1 MRYLLH
7 LTDEKVWSAASADIA
22 PASLETEGFVHA
34 SPDEATALAVANHVL
49 PETGEQ
55 QVALVID
62 TMLLSAEVRWEAPS
76 PEPPPG
82 VEPQALFPHIYGP
95 VPRSSVVAVR
105 YLRRDASGAFVA
117 IFSSP

>member
-7 LTDEKVWSAASADIA
+7 LTDEKVWSAAPTEIA

-49 PETGEQ
+49 PGTNEQ

-62 TMLLSAEVRWEAPS
+62 TTLLPAEVRWEAPS
-76 PEPPPG
+76 PAPPPG
-82 VEPQALFPHIYGP
+82 VGPQALFPHIYGP
-95 VPRSSVVAVR
+95 VPRSAVVAVR
-105 YLRRDASGAFVA
+105 YLRRDTSGAFVA
-117 IFSSP
+117 ME